1 MRDKQMGER
10 ELAVNI
16 QLLQEQAKILA
27 SNVEMLSMYHQELTT
42 SKLTI
47 EGLKTLK
54 KGDEILVPVGAS
66 SFIRAR
72 IDDTEKVIAGIGA
85 NVSVDRTIEEAAKN
99 LEERISS
106 TEERIRENQ
115 ENYMKV
121 AARIEELT
129 AEVRKILSEKGDDV

>member
-106 TEERIRENQ
+106 AEERIRENQ

-129 AEVRKILSEKGDDV
+129 AEVRKILSEKGEDV

>member
-72 IDDTEKVIAGIGA
+72 IDDTEKVIVGIGA
-85 NVSVDRTIEEAAKN
+85 DVSVDRTIEEAAKN

-129 AEVRKILSEKGDDV
+129 AEVRKILGEKGENV